1 MIMKGVNV
9 EKKIIFLTF
18 RVISDVA
25 TILEESQADYVV
37 GKRLSEEKIVKA
49 ESFSDRDKIARLLAA
64 YSYDMA
70 MKFAEKQKYKL
81 HLQWMKLAARLLNMS
96 LKPKKLADLDEIK
109 KVVAQIKRE
118 QAVSK

>member
-1 MIMKGVNV
+1 MKGVNV

-37 GKRLSEEKIVKA
+37 GKRLSDEKIVKA